1 MRRIVQLSDLHF
13 GRIVEGTCAS
23 LERALA
29 RLQPDLVIVSG
40 DLTQR
45 ARPVQFRHARQ
56 FLARLPQPVLCV
68 PGNHDVPLYDVF
80 TRLLNPMAR
89 YRRWISQEVD
99 VFYEDDTIS
108 VAALNTAHGWTG
120 MDGRLTAAQCD
131 AVRRHFDR
139 SPGRLRMVVTHHP
152 LDLPPTDAHPVPVRA
167 HTHLPH
173 WIDELGVDLFLA
185 GHLHRS
191 RALLGP
197 VRVRARRRA
206 VFTQAGTSTSDRHS
220 GYGNAFNFL
229 SVQPDAVDLEHWHA
243 DAPGDD
249 FSVRESARFRRCEQG
264 WQVA

>member
-1 MRRIVQLSDLHF
+1 MRRIAQLSDLHF
-13 GRIVEGTCAS
+13 GRIAEGTCAS
-23 LERALA
+23 LQRVLE

-45 ARPVQFRHARQ
+45 ARAVQFRDARQ

-80 TRLLNPMAR
+80 RRLLNPLAR
-89 YRRWISQEVD
+89 YRHWISQQVD
-99 VFYEDDTIS
+99 AFYEDETLS
-108 VAALNTAHGWTG
+108 VAALNTAHGWTS
-120 MDGRLTAAQCD
+120 MHGRITTAQCD
-131 AVRRHFDR
+131 AVERHFGS

-167 HTHLPH
+167 RARLPH
-173 WIDELGVDLFLA
+173 WIDELRVDMFLA

-191 RALLGP
+191 RVLLGP

-206 VFTQAGTSTSDRHS
+206 IFTQAGTSTSDRHS

-229 SVQPDAVDLEHWHA
+229 RVQPDAVHLEHWHA

-249 FSVRESARFRRCEQG
+249 FSVRGSARFTRCAQG
-264 WQVA
+264 WQAA